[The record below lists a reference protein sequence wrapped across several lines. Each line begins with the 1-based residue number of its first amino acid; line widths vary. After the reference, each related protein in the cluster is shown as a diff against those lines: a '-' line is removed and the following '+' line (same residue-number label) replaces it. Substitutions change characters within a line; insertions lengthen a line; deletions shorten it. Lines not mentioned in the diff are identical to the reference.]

1 MTDILKLMAKVVAL
15 EEMEVSE
22 EDLERFPP
30 ILQFACIIFVIPK
43 LRAKDIITLQE
54 VEVSE
59 EDLER
64 FPPTLQFA
72 RIIFGYI
79 LPGKNL
85 EKQEYQ

>member
-1 MTDILKLMAKVVAL
+1 MYVIIDIIKLRAKVVTL
-15 EEMEVSE
+15 EEVEVSE

-30 ILQFACIIFVIPK
+30 ILQFACVIIFILK

-64 FPPTLQFA
+64 FPATLQFA

-85 EKQEYQ
+85 EK

>member
-1 MTDILKLMAKVVAL
+1 MYVIIDILKLRAKVVIL
-15 EEMEVSE
+15 EEVEVSE

-30 ILQFACIIFVIPK
+30 ILEFACIIIVILK

-79 LPGKNL
+79 LPG
-85 EKQEYQ
+85 EKL